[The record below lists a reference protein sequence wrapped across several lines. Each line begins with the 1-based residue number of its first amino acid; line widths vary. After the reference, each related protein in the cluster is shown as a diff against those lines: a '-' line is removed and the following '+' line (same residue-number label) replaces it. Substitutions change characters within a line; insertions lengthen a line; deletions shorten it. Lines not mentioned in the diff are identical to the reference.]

1 MTHCVSMQVIGFSLK
16 ALFYRG
22 WSHNYAKVDFKT
34 ISAVAPMKTSLCEKA
49 DDQPIGAN
57 SSQLHLSA
65 AWCGEDSA

>member
-1 MTHCVSMQVIGFSLK
+1 MTHCVSMQAIGFSLK

-34 ISAVAPMKTSLCEKA
+34 IPAVAPMETSLCEKA
-49 DDQPIGAN
+49 DGQPICAN

-65 AWCGEDSA
+65 AWCSENSA